1 MRVIR
6 LACVLLLLVAAV
18 FAALLAADVRSWRD
32 AVHSG
37 DVRYAQR
44 QADVSWSASTTLPV
58 DPALRILG
66 LSGELAFRRAAQSF
80 VTVEAAG
87 NGVDNGYSESQA
99 RGNLETV
106 LTRIAAGSDRRQSSE
121 ADNLLGILAFADSR
135 KQGPGGPAPV
145 ERSVSDFQAA
155 VQLDPGNDDAKLN
168 LELLLRELVAR
179 GARPGSNASSSGP
192 GKGHQGAGGGLPG
205 SGY

>member
-1 MRVIR
+1 MRGIR
-6 LACVLLLLVAAV
+6 LACVLALLAAAV

-32 AVHSG
+32 TVHSG
-37 DVRYAQR
+37 DLRFAQQ
-44 QADVSWSASTTLPV
+44 QADVNWTASTALPF

-66 LSGELAFRRAAQSF
+66 LSGTLAFRRAAQTF

-99 RGNLETV
+99 RGDLETV
-106 LTRIAAGSDRRQSSE
+106 LTRLAKSSDRRQSSE

-155 VQLDPGNDDAKLN
+155 AQLDSGNDDAKFN

-179 GARPGSNASSSGP
+179 GVRPGSNGSSGGP
-192 GKGHQGAGGGLPG
+192 GKGHRGAGGGLPG